1 MADWLFDI
9 PGLRRLLPLALAGVF
24 VVAGLGCDEG
34 KGKRRGKRGKRGKRV
49 FTVHLQTVKA
59 RTLSDDI
66 VATGTTKPVR
76 EMYLSTQVGGSI
88 IRYNVSLGRR
98 VKKGDVLARVSTVG
112 VYGDSRQAL
121 ATIKRLKADIGQ
133 ADQELKDTK
142 KLYDQKVLSR
152 KNYDDARYKLIRLQA
167 QRAEARARLGAVGER
182 YVGGVVR
189 APFGGIIA
197 AQNAELGD
205 YASPGKV
212 LGHLVDM
219 TTLKVMVSLA
229 EVDMV
234 RLEKTM
240 PVRVSFAALGGRV
253 WTGKIVAVA
262 PTADKQTGAFP
273 VEVRIDN
280 RDGKVRGGMAARV
293 VFGGAGIHGVFVP
306 VEAVVR
312 RGGKPVAYVLAVG
325 TDKVRLSVCKVG
337 LARDGLVQ
345 VLAGLKIG
353 ERLVVSGNTRLRDGS
368 KVRVAGSM
376 ARAPKGSGGPRG
388 SGTDGMG
395 SGAAS
400 MRATSDSRKPVRG
413 STSQQ

>member
-1 MADWLFDI
+1 VL
-9 PGLRRLLPLALAGVF
+9 GALVGVF
-24 VVAGLGCDEG
+24 LVGTSACG
-34 KGKRRGKRGKRGKRV
+34 KGKGRGRKGKRAKRV
-49 FTVHLQTVKA
+49 FTVHLEPVKA
-59 RTLSDDI
+59 RTLSNDI
-66 VATGTTKPVR
+66 VATGITKPVR
-76 EMYLSTQVGGSI
+76 EMFLSTQVGGSI
-88 IRYNVSLGRR
+88 IRFNVSLGRK
-98 VKKGDVLARVSTVG
+98 VKKGEVLAQVSTVG

-121 ATIKRLKADIGQ
+121 ATLKRLKADIGQ

-189 APFGGIIA
+189 APFAGIIA

-219 TTLKVMVSLA
+219 RVIKVMVSLA
-229 EVDMV
+229 EVDVV
-234 RLEKTM
+234 RLGRGR
-240 PVRVSFAALGGRV
+240 PVTVTFGALGRRV
-253 WTGKIVAVA
+253 WPGRIIAVA
-262 PTADKQTGAFP
+262 PTADAQTGAFP

-280 RDGKVRGGMAARV
+280 ADRQLRGGMAARV
-293 VFGGAGIHGVFVP
+293 VFGGPGVHGIFVP

-312 RGGKPVAYVLAVG
+312 RGGKPVAYVLPAG
-325 TDKVRLSVCKVG
+325 ADKVQLRVCKVG

-345 VLAGLKIG
+345 VLSGLKAG

-368 KVRVAGSM
+368 KVREAGSM
-376 ARAPKGSGGPRG
+376 RR
-388 SGTDGMG
+388 DDMG
-395 SGAAS
+395 SGAGS
-400 MRATSDSRKPVRG
+400 MRATSDSRKPAMGGG
-413 STSQQ
+413 STTQ